1 MADQAIVAP
10 NTGDARKAGLAQAI
24 ILVISGFLPI
34 LAIVS
39 LTPAVPTILDHFR
52 DVANASLLV
61 PVLVSAPGLAIA
73 ILAPFAG
80 MLVDRFGRR
89 PLLVWSTLLYAIAG
103 SLPYFLDSLH
113 GVIAS
118 RLLLGVAEAAILTI
132 VNTLIADY
140 YDAAGRRRLLVA
152 QGLAG
157 PVMATTVIALA
168 GVLTEI
174 SWNGVFL
181 IYLIAV
187 PVFVGMHF
195 MIFEPGKAKAAAPT
209 ANAQPTD
216 EGPAPPF
223 PVRAVALYGAV
234 TLFAS
239 TLYYVFIIQGGLA
252 FREVGVDSPAR
263 VGSLIAMASLG
274 VPVGALLFGL
284 VGKRATSLQLFGFLA
299 LLGTGLA
306 GIGLAPDYKW
316 MMALLVLQQMGAG
329 MTVPTLIAWAQSKL
343 PFAHRGRGMGIWAS
357 CFFLGQFTSP
367 FFVAGAKSVTGG
379 TVQAAFLTMGIAA
392 LIGAA
397 IALLALVK
405 GKADTG
411 TRY

>member
-1 MADQAIVAP
+1 MADQAIAAP
-10 NTGDARKAGLAQAI
+10 ASGDVRKAGIAQAI

-39 LTPAVPTILDHFR
+39 LTPAVPTILDHFK

-89 PLLVWSTLLYAIAG
+89 PLLVWATFFYAIAG

-113 GVIAS
+113 AVIAS
-118 RLLLGVAEAAILTI
+118 RLLLGVTEAAILTI

-140 YDAAGRRRLLVA
+140 YDAKGRRRVLMI

-157 PVMATTVIALA
+157 PAMASGVIALS
-168 GVLTEI
+168 GVLTGI

-181 IYLIAV
+181 IYLIAL
-187 PVFVGMHF
+187 PIFVGMYF
-195 MIFEPGKAKAAAPT
+195 MIFEPAKAPATARTDAETEAAT
-209 ANAQPTD
+209 A
-216 EGPAPPF
+216 F
-223 PVRAVALYGAV
+223 PVRAVMVYGAV

-239 TLYYVFIIQGGLA
+239 SLYYVFIIQGGLA
-252 FREVGVDSPAR
+252 FREVGIDTPAR
-263 VGSLIAMASLG
+263 TGALISMASLA
-274 VPVGALLFGL
+274 VPVGALIFGWM
-284 VGKRATSLQLFGFLA
+284 GMRNTSLQLLCVFGM
-299 LLGTGLA
+299 LGIGLA
-306 GIGLAPDYKW
+306 GIGMAPDYKW
-316 MMALLVLQQMGAG
+316 MMAFLVIQQAAAG
-329 MTVPTLIAWAQSKL
+329 VTVPTLISWAQSKL
-343 PFAHRGRGMGIWAS
+343 PFAHRGRGMGVWAS

-367 FFVAGAKSVTGG
+367 FFVAGAKSMTNG
-379 TVQAAFLTMGIAA
+379 TVQAAFLVMGIIA

-397 IALLALVK
+397 VALLALLK
-405 GKADTG
+405 GTQDTG
-411 TRY
+411 PKY

>member
-1 MADQAIVAP
+1 MADQAIAAP
-10 NTGDARKAGLAQAI
+10 ASGDARKAGIAQAI

-39 LTPAVPTILDHFR
+39 LTPAVPTILDHFK

-80 MLVDRFGRR
+80 ILVDRFGRR
-89 PLLVWSTLLYAIAG
+89 PLLVWATFFYGIAG
-103 SLPYFLDSLH
+103 SLPFFLDSLH
-113 GVIAS
+113 AVIAS
-118 RLLLGVAEAAILTI
+118 RLLLGVTEAAILTI

-140 YDAAGRRRLLVA
+140 YDAKGRRRVLMI

-157 PVMATTVIALA
+157 PAMASGVIALS
-168 GVLTEI
+168 GLLTTL
-174 SWNGVFL
+174 SWNGMFL
-181 IYLIAV
+181 IYLIAM
-187 PVFVGMHF
+187 PIFVGMHF
-195 MIFEPGKAKAAAPT
+195 MIFEPGKTASGAPVAQKA
-209 ANAQPTD
+209 D
-216 EGPAPPF
+216 EGPTPPF
-223 PVRAVALYGAV
+223 PTRAVALYGLV

-274 VPVGALLFGL
+274 VPVGALIFGWI
-284 VGKRATSLQLFGFLA
+284 GKRAMSLQIFCFFAFL
-299 LLGTGLA
+299 GVGLA
-306 GIGLAPDYKW
+306 GIGLAPDYES
-316 MMALLVLQQMGAG
+316 MMVVLVIQQMGAG
-329 MTVPTLIAWAQSKL
+329 MTIPILIAWAQSKL

-392 LIGAA
+392 LVGAA
-397 IALLALVK
+397 VALIALAK

>member
-1 MADQAIVAP
+1 MADQAIAAP
-10 NTGDARKAGLAQAI
+10 VGGEVRKAGLAQGI

-73 ILAPFAG
+73 LLAPFAG

-89 PLLVWSTLLYAIAG
+89 PLLVWATFFYGIAG
-103 SLPYFLDSLH
+103 SLPYFLDSLYA
-113 GVIAS
+113 VIAS
-118 RLLLGVAEAAILTI
+118 RLLLGVTEAAILTI

-140 YDAAGRRRLLVA
+140 YGAAGRRRVLMA

-157 PVMATTVIALA
+157 PAMASGVIALS
-168 GVLTEI
+168 GVLTGI

-181 IYLIAV
+181 IYLIAL
-187 PVFVGMHF
+187 PIFVGMHF
-195 MIFEPGKAKAAAPT
+195 MIFEPGKT
-209 ANAQPTD
+209 AGGTPSARPAD
-216 EGPAPPF
+216 DGPAPPF
-223 PVRAVALYGAV
+223 PTRAVALYGIV

-263 VGSLIAMASLG
+263 VGSLIALASLG
-274 VPVGALLFGL
+274 VPVGALIFGW
-284 VGKRATSLQLFGFLA
+284 VGKRAMSLQIFCFFAFL
-299 LLGTGLA
+299 GVGLA
-306 GIGLAPDYKW
+306 GIGLAPDYQS
-316 MMALLVLQQMGAG
+316 MMVVLVIQQMGAG
-329 MTVPTLIAWAQSKL
+329 MTVPILIAWAQSKL

-397 IALLALVK
+397 IALLILSK

-411 TRY
+411 ARY

>member
-1 MADQAIVAP
+1 MADQAIGTPAS
-10 NTGDARKAGLAQAI
+10 GDVRKAGIAQAI

-39 LTPAVPTILDHFR
+39 LTPAVPTILDHFK

-80 MLVDRFGRR
+80 ILVDRFGRR
-89 PLLVWSTLLYAIAG
+89 PLLVWATFFYGIAG
-103 SLPYFLDSLH
+103 SLPFFLDSLH
-113 GVIAS
+113 AVIAS
-118 RLLLGVAEAAILTI
+118 RLLLGVTEAAILTI

-140 YDAAGRRRLLVA
+140 YDAKGRRRVLML

-157 PVMATTVIALA
+157 PAMASGVIALS
-168 GVLTEI
+168 GLLTTL
-174 SWNGVFL
+174 SWNGMFL
-181 IYLIAV
+181 IYLIAL
-187 PVFVGMHF
+187 PIFVGMHF
-195 MIFEPGKAKAAAPT
+195 MIFEPGKTASGAPVAQKA
-209 ANAQPTD
+209 D
-216 EGPAPPF
+216 EGSAPPF
-223 PVRAVALYGAV
+223 PTRAVALYGVV

-263 VGSLIAMASLG
+263 VGSLIALASLG
-274 VPVGALLFGL
+274 VPVGALIFGWI
-284 VGKRATSLQLFGFLA
+284 GKRLMSLQIFCFFAFL
-299 LLGTGLA
+299 GVGLA
-306 GIGLAPDYKW
+306 GIGLAPDYES
-316 MMALLVLQQMGAG
+316 MMVVLVIQQMGAG
-329 MTVPTLIAWAQSKL
+329 MTIPILIAWAQSKL

-367 FFVAGAKSVTGG
+367 FFVAGAKAVTGG

-392 LIGAA
+392 LAGAG
-397 IALLALVK
+397 IALLTMAR
-405 GKADTG
+405 GKADTS

>member
-1 MADQAIVAP
+1 MADQAIAAP
-10 NTGDARKAGLAQAI
+10 MGGDVRKAGLAQGI

-80 MLVDRFGRR
+80 ILVDRFGRR
-89 PLLVWSTLLYAIAG
+89 PLLVWATLLYAIAG

-113 GVIAS
+113 AVIAS

-140 YDAAGRRRLLVA
+140 YDAAGRRKWLMI

-157 PVMATTVIALA
+157 PVMATSVIALA
-168 GVLTEI
+168 GVLTEL

-181 IYLIAV
+181 IYLIAL
-187 PVFVGMHF
+187 PIFVGMQF
-195 MIFEPGKAKAAAPT
+195 MIFEPGKATAP
-209 ANAQPTD
+209 QPTQPLA
-216 EGPAPPF
+216 EEEASTPF

-263 VGSLIAMASLG
+263 VGALISMASLA
-274 VPVGALLFGL
+274 VPVGALLFGYL
-284 VGKRATSLQLFGFLA
+284 GKRATALQIFGFFA

-306 GIGLAPDYKW
+306 GIGLAPDHKW
-316 MMALLVLQQMGAG
+316 MLGLLLLQQMGAG

-367 FFVAGAKSVTGG
+367 FFVAGAKSLTDGR
-379 TVQAAFLTMGIAA
+379 VQSAFLVMGIAA

-397 IALLALVK
+397 VALIALF
-405 GKADTG
+405 KAKPSTDKQ
-411 TRY
+411 Y

>member
-1 MADQAIVAP
+1 MVDQAVASP
-10 NTGDARKAGLAQAI
+10 IAGGARRAGLAQGI

-80 MLVDRFGRR
+80 ILVDRFGRR
-89 PLLVWSTLLYAIAG
+89 PLLVWATFFYGIAG
-103 SLPYFLDSLH
+103 SLPFFLDSLYA
-113 GVIAS
+113 VIAS
-118 RLLLGVAEAAILTI
+118 RLLLGVTEAAILTI
-132 VNTLIADY
+132 INTLIADY
-140 YDAAGRRRLLVA
+140 YDAAGRRKLLMA

-157 PVMATTVIALA
+157 PAMASGVIAA
-168 GVLTEI
+168 SGMLTAV

-181 IYLIAV
+181 IYLIAL
-187 PVFVGMHF
+187 PIFVGTHF
-195 MIFEPGKAKAAAPT
+195 MIFEPGRTKQGAPV
-209 ANAQPTD
+209 APQADRGPT
-216 EGPAPPF
+216 PPF
-223 PVRAVALYGAV
+223 PTRAVALYGAV

-252 FREVGVDSPAR
+252 FREVGVNDPKH
-263 VGSLIAMASLG
+263 VGSLIALASLG
-274 VPVGALLFGL
+274 VPVGALIFGWI
-284 VGKRATSLQLFGFLA
+284 GKKATALQIFCFFAFL
-299 LLGTGLA
+299 GVGLA
-306 GIGLAPDYKW
+306 GIGLATEYKS
-316 MMALLVLQQMGAG
+316 MMALLVIQQMGAG
-329 MTVPTLIAWAQSKL
+329 MTIPILIAWAQSKL

-367 FFVAGAKSVTGG
+367 FFVAGAKSATGG

-392 LIGAA
+392 LVAA
-397 IALLALVK
+397 AVALVALVK
-405 GKADTG
+405 VKPDTG
-411 TRY
+411 VKY

>member
-1 MADQAIVAP
+1 MADQAIAAP
-10 NTGDARKAGLAQAI
+10 IGGEVRKAGLAQGI

-73 ILAPFAG
+73 LLAPFAG

-89 PLLVWSTLLYAIAG
+89 PLLVWATFFYGIAG
-103 SLPYFLDSLH
+103 SLPYFLDSLYA
-113 GVIAS
+113 VIAS
-118 RLLLGVAEAAILTI
+118 RLLLGVTEAAILTI

-140 YDAAGRRRLLVA
+140 YDAAGRRRVLMA

-157 PVMATTVIALA
+157 PAMASGVIALS
-168 GVLTEI
+168 GVLTGI

-181 IYLIAV
+181 IYLIAL
-187 PVFVGMHF
+187 PIFVGMHF
-195 MIFEPGKAKAAAPT
+195 MIFEPGKTASGAPS
-209 ANAQPTD
+209 ARPAD
-216 EGPAPPF
+216 DGPAPPF
-223 PVRAVALYGAV
+223 PTRAVALYGIV

-263 VGSLIAMASLG
+263 VGSLIALASLG
-274 VPVGALLFGL
+274 VPVGALIFGWI
-284 VGKRATSLQLFGFLA
+284 GKRAMSLQIFCFFAFL
-299 LLGTGLA
+299 GVGLA
-306 GIGLAPDYKW
+306 GIGLAPDYQS
-316 MMALLVLQQMGAG
+316 MMVVLVIQQMGAG
-329 MTVPTLIAWAQSKL
+329 MTVPILIAWAQGKL
-343 PFAHRGRGMGIWAS
+343 PYAHRGRGMGIWAS

-397 IALLALVK
+397 IALLVLAK

>member
-1 MADQAIVAP
+1 MADQAIAAP
-10 NTGDARKAGLAQAI
+10 ASGDVRKAGIAQAI

-39 LTPAVPTILDHFR
+39 LTPAVPTILDHFK

-89 PLLVWSTLLYAIAG
+89 RLLVWSTFFYGIAG

-113 GVIAS
+113 AVIAS
-118 RLLLGVAEAAILTI
+118 RLLLGVTEAAILTI

-140 YDAAGRRRLLVA
+140 YDAKGRRRVLMI

-157 PVMATTVIALA
+157 PAMASGVIALS
-168 GVLTEI
+168 GLLTTL
-174 SWNGVFL
+174 SWNGMFL
-181 IYLIAV
+181 IYLIAL
-187 PVFVGMHF
+187 PIFMGMHF
-195 MIFEPGKAKAAAPT
+195 MIFEPGKTVSGAPAAKPA
-209 ANAQPTD
+209 D
-216 EGPAPPF
+216 EGPALPF
-223 PVRAVALYGAV
+223 PTRAVALYGVV

-252 FREVGVDSPAR
+252 FREVGVDNPAR
-263 VGSLIAMASLG
+263 VGSLIALASLG
-274 VPVGALLFGL
+274 VPVGALIFGWI
-284 VGKRATSLQLFGFLA
+284 GKRTLSLQIFCFFAFL
-299 LLGTGLA
+299 GVGLA
-306 GIGLAPDYKW
+306 GIGLAPDYKS
-316 MMALLVLQQMGAG
+316 MMVVLVIQQMGAG
-329 MTVPTLIAWAQSKL
+329 MTIPILIAWAQSKL

-397 IALLALVK
+397 IALLVLAK

-411 TRY
+411 IRY

>member
-1 MADQAIVAP
+1 MADQAIAMP
-10 NTGDARKAGLAQAI
+10 LGGDVHKAGLAQGI

-73 ILAPFAG
+73 LLAPFAG

-89 PLLVWSTLLYAIAG
+89 PLLVGATFFYGIAG

-113 GVIAS
+113 AVIAS
-118 RLLLGVAEAAILTI
+118 RLLLGVTEAAILTI

-157 PVMATTVIALA
+157 PAMASGVIALS
-168 GVLTEI
+168 GVLTTL

-181 IYLIAV
+181 IYLIAL
-187 PVFVGMHF
+187 PIFVGMHF
-195 MIFEPGKAKAAAPT
+195 MIFEPGKNASGAPAGQKA
-209 ANAQPTD
+209 D
-216 EGPAPPF
+216 EGPTPPF
-223 PVRAVALYGAV
+223 PIRAVALYGVV

-263 VGSLIAMASLG
+263 VGSLIALASLG
-274 VPVGALLFGL
+274 VPVGALIFGWI
-284 VGKRATSLQLFGFLA
+284 GKRATSLQIFTFFAFL
-299 LLGTGLA
+299 GVGLA

-316 MMALLVLQQMGAG
+316 MMAVLVIQQMGAG
-329 MTVPTLIAWAQSKL
+329 MTVPILIAWAQSKL

-392 LIGAA
+392 LVGAG
-397 IALLALVK
+397 ISLLALAK

>member
-1 MADQAIVAP
+1 MADQAIAAP
-10 NTGDARKAGLAQAI
+10 SSGEARKAGIAQAI

-39 LTPAVPTILDHFR
+39 LTPAVPTILDHFK

-80 MLVDRFGRR
+80 ILVDRFGRR
-89 PLLVWSTLLYAIAG
+89 RLLVWATFFYGIAG
-103 SLPYFLDSLH
+103 SLPFFLDSLH
-113 GVIAS
+113 AVIAS
-118 RLLLGVAEAAILTI
+118 RLLLGVTEAAILTI

-140 YDAAGRRRLLVA
+140 YDAKGRRRVLMI

-157 PVMATTVIALA
+157 PAMASGVIALS
-168 GVLTEI
+168 GLLTTL
-174 SWNGVFL
+174 SWNGMFL
-181 IYLIAV
+181 IYLIAL
-187 PVFVGMHF
+187 PIFVGMHF
-195 MIFEPGKAKAAAPT
+195 MIFEPGKTAGGAPVAKQAE
-209 ANAQPTD
+209 
-216 EGPAPPF
+216 EGPTPPF
-223 PVRAVALYGAV
+223 PTRAVALYGVV

-263 VGSLIAMASLG
+263 VGSLIALASLG
-274 VPVGALLFGL
+274 VPVGALIFGWI
-284 VGKRATSLQLFGFLA
+284 GKRAMSLQIFCFFAFL
-299 LLGTGLA
+299 GVGLA
-306 GIGLAPDYKW
+306 GIGLAPDYKS
-316 MMALLVLQQMGAG
+316 MMAVLVIQQMGAG
-329 MTVPTLIAWAQSKL
+329 MTVPILIAWAQSKL

-392 LIGAA
+392 LVCAS
-397 IALLALVK
+397 IALLALAK
-405 GKADTG
+405 GKADTS